1 MHFILITAVMTMEEM
16 ADMTI
21 RKGGFYNLF
30 KLQSM
35 QSAQRGYISLRSL
48 YNSVVQKK

>member
-21 RKGGFYNLF
+21 RKGRFYSPF
-30 KLQSM
+30 KLQST
-35 QSAQRGYISLRSL
+35 QSAQREYISLYSL
-48 YNSVVQKK
+48 CPL